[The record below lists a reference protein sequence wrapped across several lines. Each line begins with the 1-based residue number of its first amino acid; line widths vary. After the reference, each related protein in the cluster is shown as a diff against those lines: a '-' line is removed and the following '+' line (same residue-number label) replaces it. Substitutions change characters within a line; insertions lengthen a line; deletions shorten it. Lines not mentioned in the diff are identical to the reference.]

1 MGDLPEEI
9 EVPTPS
15 ETSLR
20 NVRFLPLTLETVT
33 VYIDGNV
40 YVNNGILTTQNNYR
54 VFSNPYPLPLSSY
67 SSVVFTSSGYDYST
81 LEGPLDEN
89 ETYTITLHPAVA
101 IPNITVNDS
110 DYWETHKSEYNALI
124 GNPVGTF
131 KLDLS
136 SYNTAADT
144 LYAWTTTGYYDR
156 EDTSKPLTVYTHSE
170 NPSIDDKTY
179 TSTGEIWDGKC
190 YTGAEPG
197 IVGTQISEI
206 SGNTITVGGMS
217 NPTIPIRN

>member
-9 EVPTPS
+9 DAPTPS
-15 ETSLR
+15 IATLK

-40 YVNNGILTTQNNYR
+40 YINNGILTTQNNYR
-54 VFSNPYPLPLSSY
+54 VFNNPYPLPVSSY

-89 ETYTITLHPAVA
+89 ETYTITLHLAVA
-101 IPNITVNDS
+101 IPNITVNNS

-136 SYNTAADT
+136 SYNTTANT
-144 LYAWTTTGYYDR
+144 LYAWTT
-156 EDTSKPLTVYTHSE
+156 E
-170 NPSIDDKTY
+170 N
-179 TSTGEIWDGKC
+179 TSTA
-190 YTGAEPG
+190 TGAELP
-197 IVGTQISEI
+197 ITFYTKTSTPTENSTIYNANGTDITSSFVHGAAYFSEVTTNKMTWTT
-206 SGNTITVGGMS
+206 SEPV
-217 NPTIPIRN
+217 